1 MKYKSP
7 IFSQASGSLAGTT
20 FSRNK
25 GGLYVRSRAI
35 PTNPQSTQQQAVRN
49 IVGSLSNHWVT
60 TLTNAQREDWKT
72 YADNVG
78 LLDALGESINVT
90 GLGMYVRGNAARIQA
105 GLARIDAAPTIYDVG
120 EFTDPSFAID
130 TSNQEVDVTFTAAD
144 GWANEDGAAMLV
156 YASRP
161 QNPSIN
167 YFTGPYRF
175 AGKVDGDSMTPPTS
189 PETIGLP
196 FAVVEGQR
204 VFFRVQVTRAD
215 GRYSSPFRGLALAPA
230 AA

>member
-25 GGLYVRSRAI
+25 GGLYVRSRAT
-35 PTNPQSTQQQAVRN
+35 PTNPNSTQQQAVRN
-49 IVGSLSNHWVT
+49 IVGGLSNHWVT
-60 TLTNAQREDWKT
+60 TLTNAQRSNWKT

-105 GLARIDAAPTIYDVG
+105 GLARVDDAPSIFDVG
-120 EFTDPSFAID
+120 EFTDPSFEID
-130 TSNQEVDVTFTAAD
+130 TANQEVDVTFDDGD
-144 GWANEDGAAMLV
+144 GWANEDDAAMLV
-156 YASRP
+156 YASRAK
-161 QNPSIN
+161 NPSVN
-167 YFTGPYRF
+167 YHKGPYRF
-175 AGKVDGDSMTPPTS
+175 AGKIDGDAMTPPTS
-189 PETIGLP
+189 PASLALP
-196 FAVVEGQR
+196 FSAVEGQR